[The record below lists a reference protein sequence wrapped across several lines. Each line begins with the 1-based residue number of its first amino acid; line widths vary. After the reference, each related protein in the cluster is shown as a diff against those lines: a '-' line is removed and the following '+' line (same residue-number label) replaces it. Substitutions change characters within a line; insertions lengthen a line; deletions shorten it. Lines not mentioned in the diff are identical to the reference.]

1 MHEDSL
7 FYIILA
13 VLVAI
18 SIASYFYGYK
28 SKLSIKLRWYF
39 GALRFLS
46 VFILLLL
53 LINPKFYNTTQFNE
67 KPGLAVLVDNSES
80 VKYLEKSQ
88 ETQNA
93 VSFFKNNEAL
103 QSRFDID
110 FYSFGENLRTL
121 DSLSF
126 TEKQTKLSQPLLS
139 LNEVY
144 KNKVTPI
151 VLLTDGN
158 QTFGDD
164 YEFVSHNLSQPIYPV
179 ILGDT
184 TTYKD
189 VSINRINV
197 NRYTYL
203 NNEFPVEV
211 FLLYSGN
218 TSETTI
224 FTVKKDGLTVYQ
236 QTVNLNESQ
245 SSQVLNF
252 TLPANRVGVQKYTAE
267 IGSLTDEKNSSNNQN
282 VFAVEVIDQAT
293 NILLVSDIVH
303 PDIGALKK
311 AISSNEQRKITVEN
325 PNEALK
331 NITDFQLVILYQ
343 PTSRFGQI
351 FEEID
356 RLNLNAFII
365 AGSQTNWTF
374 LNRVQNNFNKTAYS
388 TEEVQGVL
396 NTAYSLFSVD
406 DIGFNNLPPLKSSLG
421 DLTFKGAHEVL
432 LKQQIL
438 DITTENAL
446 LSTYESGTQRFAF
459 LDAENIWKWRSN
471 IYVKN
476 GSFRPFDDFIN
487 NLVQYLSSDKN
498 KTRLDVEAESF
509 YYNNGDIKIKA
520 QFFDKNYEFNNR
532 ASLNITVKNNE
543 TQQSNTFP
551 LLLKS
556 NFYEVNLS
564 NLEPGEYSY
573 TVSVTEEPV
582 NVSGSFSVLEFN
594 VEQQFLNADVNKL
607 SRLSTAT
614 NGAAYFIENFTELEQ
629 DLLNDRRYTTIE
641 KSEQKIVTLLDW
653 KILLFILIALLAIE
667 WFSRKYFGLI

>member
-1 MHEDSL
+1 
-7 FYIILA
+7 
-13 VLVAI
+13 
-18 SIASYFYGYK
+18 
-28 SKLSIKLRWYF
+28 
-39 GALRFLS
+39 
-46 VFILLLL
+46 
-53 LINPKFYNTTQFNE
+53 
-67 KPGLAVLVDNSES
+67 
-80 VKYLEKSQ
+80 
-88 ETQNA
+88 
-93 VSFFKNNEAL
+93 
-103 QSRFDID
+103 
-110 FYSFGENLRTL
+110 
-121 DSLSF
+121 
-126 TEKQTKLSQPLLS
+126 
-139 LNEVY
+139 
-144 KNKVTPI
+144 
-151 VLLTDGN
+151 
-158 QTFGDD
+158 
-164 YEFVSHNLSQPIYPV
+164 
-179 ILGDT
+179 
-184 TTYKD
+184 
-189 VSINRINV
+189 
-197 NRYTYL
+197 
-203 NNEFPVEV
+203 
-211 FLLYSGN
+211 
-218 TSETTI
+218 I

-446 LSTYESGTQRFAF
+446 LST
-459 LDAENIWKWRSN
+459 
-471 IYVKN
+471 
-476 GSFRPFDDFIN
+476 
-487 NLVQYLSSDKN
+487 
-498 KTRLDVEAESF
+498 
-509 YYNNGDIKIKA
+509 
-520 QFFDKNYEFNNR
+520 
-532 ASLNITVKNNE
+532 
-543 TQQSNTFP
+543 
-551 LLLKS
+551 
-556 NFYEVNLS
+556 
-564 NLEPGEYSY
+564 
-573 TVSVTEEPV
+573 
-582 NVSGSFSVLEFN
+582 
-594 VEQQFLNADVNKL
+594 
-607 SRLSTAT
+607 
-614 NGAAYFIENFTELEQ
+614 
-629 DLLNDRRYTTIE
+629 
-641 KSEQKIVTLLDW
+641 
-653 KILLFILIALLAIE
+653 
-667 WFSRKYFGLI
+667 